1 MPSLLFEEGYNDQGE
16 DFTVWQWIQW
26 MGGLYFSDSVSNG
39 RSLLFDNGYSDQW
52 ESFTIQIQWAMGG
65 GYCLTRFT
73 QYNYCLTRDTVTNGR
88 ILLFNTGFT
97 NQWEEFTVWRG
108 CNDWWEGFTVGIQ
121 TNGWGLLFEM
131 EYRDRLEGKITNK
144 KMYWVPQ
151 SCHLWGVL
159 QKQNPCS
166 RQSTYKHTWIKSV
179 NTIMHNIHTCWT
191 AQHTHLSGSTT
202 YTPVRQHNMHTC

>member
-1 MPSLLFEEGYNDQGE
+1 
-16 DFTVWQWIQW
+16 
-26 MGGLYFSDSVSNG
+26 
-39 RSLLFDNGYSDQW
+39 
-52 ESFTIQIQWAMGG
+52 MGG

-191 AQHTHLSGSTT
+191 AQHTHLLDSTT
-202 YTPVRQHNMHTC
+202 YTPVRQHNIHTCQTAQHAHLLDSTTYTPVRQHNIHTCWTAEHTHLSDSTKCTPVEQHNICTQWTAQHTPVW